1 MSTEQYLD
9 DVIKQDGAAHITL
22 IDPDAGSPSAASE
35 IAEAAAKAGSSA
47 IMIGGSVGAS
57 GDVLDET
64 LRAIKEVTDLPTI
77 LFPASAAG
85 ISRYADSI
93 FFMSLLN
100 SRDVG
105 YLITNQMIGA
115 KAVLDYGIEPIPMA
129 YIIVEPG
136 GTAGWVG
143 DAKLIPREK
152 PELAVAYSLAGKFLG
167 MRYTYLEA
175 GSGAADP
182 VPPEMIRA
190 VKRAGCETLVV
201 GGGIRSAASARA
213 AAEAG
218 ADIIVTGTAVEETS
232 EIQRTITEF
241 VNAIKK

>member
-9 DVIKQDGAAHITL
+9 DVIKRDGAAHLTL

-77 LFPASAAG
+77 LFPASASG

-143 DAKLIPREK
+143 
-152 PELAVAYSLAGKFLG
+152 
-167 MRYTYLEA
+167 
-175 GSGAADP
+175 

-201 GGGIRSAASARA
+201 GGGIGSAQSARA

-232 EIQRTITEF
+232 EMHRTITEF

>member
-9 DVIKQDGAAHITL
+9 DVIKRDGAAHLTL
-22 IDPDAGSPSAASE
+22 IDPDAGSPS
-35 IAEAAAKAGSSA
+35 
-47 IMIGGSVGAS
+47 V
-57 GDVLDET
+57 DET

-77 LFPASAAG
+77 LFPASASG

-175 GSGAADP
+175 GSGASDP

-201 GGGIRSAASARA
+201 GGGIGSAQSART